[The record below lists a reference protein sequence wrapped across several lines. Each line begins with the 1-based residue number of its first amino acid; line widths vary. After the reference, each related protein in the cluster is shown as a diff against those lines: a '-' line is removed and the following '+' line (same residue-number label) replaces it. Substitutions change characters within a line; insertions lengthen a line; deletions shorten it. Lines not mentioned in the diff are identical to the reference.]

1 MTLGK
6 GQISLLGFAVEK
18 RVIAPALI
26 STLMFGITGLGYI
39 ILMWLFANFTLGKNS
54 VDSHGIA
61 HSESSRLG
69 GLVIGI
75 VFISYIAGLM
85 VFSPYTPGVVRS
97 YDFAYI
103 WSAVFICCM
112 LGLAEDLN
120 QTFCQPIRLGAKFLY
135 LVYCFFWYHS

>member
-1 MTLGK
+1 MSI
-6 GQISLLGFAVEK
+6 GQITLLGVGIEK
-18 RVIAPALI
+18 RVIAPALV

-85 VFSPYTPGVVRS
+85 FFSPYTPGFVRS
-97 YDFAYI
+97 NDFAYI
-103 WSAVFICCM
+103 WSVVFICCM
-112 LGLAEDLN
+112 LGLAED
-120 QTFCQPIRLGAKFLY
+120 FKSDFLI
-135 LVYCFFWYHS
+135 YCYEVN